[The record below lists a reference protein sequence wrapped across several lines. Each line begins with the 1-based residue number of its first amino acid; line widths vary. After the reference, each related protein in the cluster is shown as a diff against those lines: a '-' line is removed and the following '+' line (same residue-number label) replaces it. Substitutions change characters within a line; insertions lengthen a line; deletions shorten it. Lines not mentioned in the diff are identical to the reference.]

1 MKLEQHILLFHG
13 ESADLVQAVHDLVV
27 RSRTDILLHTLLS
40 DAAEVIRQELDAA
53 ALYSSDGRE
62 GYAGSFED
70 VLDLAERN
78 ADRQCRSHVIDMALL
93 ATCQIAELLMYVCA
107 VDLFDFPS
115 RPHRSWYV
123 HKVVLT
129 WHGVG

>member
-13 ESADLVQAVHDLVV
+13 ESADLYQAVHDLVV

-62 GYAGSFED
+62 GYAGNFED

-93 ATCQIAELLMYVCA
+93 ATCQIAEFLMYVCA
-107 VDLFDFPS
+107 VHFFIFPS
-115 RPHRSWYV
+115 RPGMHTKWS
-123 HKVVLT
+123 
-129 WHGVG
+129 